1 MVSYIIA
8 TIITYKSKINYTA
21 NDKIFQNIIEQ
32 VKNDTFYVLSEVQ

>member
-8 TIITYKSKINYTA
+8 TIITYKSKINYTV